1 MKGRRE
7 LAWRCRRCLAL
18 GPHGARDWPRDE
30 SGASAVE
37 FALVSPLLIGLL
49 LGVIEYGSLAMV
61 QMRMNDTAR
70 DTARRLAVRDLTS
83 EVEGE
88 RFALQQLADWDAAF
102 RVQVTLPK
110 FPERDITVVIRVG
123 MEDAAILNLVNAGME
138 GDMLAEVHMMM
149 E

>member
-1 MKGRRE
+1 MKWWREQPWQSWRRPADG
-7 LAWRCRRCLAL
+7 LRRAGGWWC
-18 GPHGARDWPRDE
+18 DD

-70 DTARRLAVRDLTS
+70 DTARRLAVRDLKS
-83 EVEGE
+83 ETEGE
-88 RFALQQLADWDAAF
+88 QFALARLADWDATF
-102 RVQVTLPK
+102 RAQVTLPK
-110 FPERDITVVIRVG
+110 FPERDIAVLIRVP
-123 MEDAAILNLVNAGME
+123 MEDAAIMNLVNFGMDGE
-138 GDMLAEVHMMM
+138 LIAEVHMVM